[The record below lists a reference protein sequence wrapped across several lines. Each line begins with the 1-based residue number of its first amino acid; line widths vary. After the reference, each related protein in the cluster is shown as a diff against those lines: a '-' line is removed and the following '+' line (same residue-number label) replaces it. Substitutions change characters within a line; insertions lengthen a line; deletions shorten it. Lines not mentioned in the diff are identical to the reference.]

1 MANPTHS
8 HDLVRKRTCD
18 AYMWTKILNTPFW
31 AIYNLLPY
39 IFYKD
44 LHATP
49 LQITVIFIMKPAV
62 SIIAMYWSAWVEKR
76 KDRLLPNLIWARLL
90 SHLPFFL
97 FPFVD
102 NPWFFIVCSGFYMM
116 LTVGSV
122 PAWME
127 VLKLNVAGGTRERV
141 YAYGSA
147 FGYAGAAVIPWA
159 LGTIMDNYVE
169 SWRWMFPITA
179 TISLIAIFFKSR
191 ILIIHDEEV
200 PQKQPMSSIS
210 IKEQLIR
217 PWKNAWGLMKRR
229 PDFAR
234 YQWAFTLGGAG
245 LSVMQPAL
253 PVFFMDQLSLTYAEL
268 AIAIALCKGIGFAIA
283 SPSWAQ
289 LINKVNIYRFNGL
302 AGILMCLFP
311 LFLIAAQIE
320 LVWLYVG
327 YLLYGVMQAGNEM
340 SWNLS
345 GPIFSKNE
353 DSSIYTSVN
362 VLTVGLRGCFVPAIG
377 TLLLYVMQAGGV
389 MLMGAILCLLSTGFM
404 MFYSRSPLPDKAT

>member
-1 MANPTHS
+1 MSNVAEKNE
-8 HDLVRKRTCD
+8 VIRRRTCD
-18 AYMWTKILNTPFW
+18 AFMWSKILNTPFW
-31 AIYNLLPY
+31 AVYNLLPY

-62 SIIAMYWSAWVEKR
+62 SIIAMYWGALVENR
-76 KDRLLPNLIWARLL
+76 KDRLVSNLIWARLL

-102 NPWFFIVCSGFYMM
+102 NPWFFIACSGFYMM
-116 LTVGSV
+116 LTVGAV

-127 VLKLNVAGGTRERV
+127 VLKLNVVGGARERI

-147 FGYAGAAVIPWA
+147 FGYAGAAIIPWA
-159 LGTIMDNYVE
+159 LGSIMDNYVE
-169 SWRWMFPITA
+169 SWRWMFPIAA
-179 TISLIAIFFKSR
+179 TISLTAIFFKSR
-191 ILIIHDEEV
+191 ILITHDIDIEKV
-200 PQKQPMSSIS
+200 RLAPKLS

-217 PWKNAWGLMKRR
+217 PWSNAWELMKNR

-234 YQWAFTLGGAG
+234 YQLAFTLGGAG

-268 AIAIALCKGIGFAIA
+268 AIAIALCKGIGFALA
-283 SPSWAQ
+283 SPTWAQ
-289 LINKVNIYRFNGL
+289 LINRVNIYRFNGL
-302 AGILMCLFP
+302 VGILMCLFP
-311 LFLIAAQIE
+311 LFLIAAHMNLI
-320 LVWLYVG
+320 WLYVG

-345 GPIFSKNE
+345 GPMFAKNE
-353 DSSIYTSVN
+353 DSSVYTSVN
-362 VLTVGLRGCFVPAIG
+362 VLTVGLRGCFVPAVG
-377 TLLLYVMQAGGV
+377 TLLLYVVQASGV
-389 MLMGAILCLLSTGFM
+389 MITGALLCMMSTICM
-404 MFYSRSPLPDKAT
+404 MYYSKPIRSEA